1 MKRFQF
7 RLETVLQYRKQLED
21 LALIA
26 FQNALA
32 EERRA
37 GRELGDLH
45 ESLQNVCQIGL
56 GGSDGPIR
64 LSLDAFKRQISNLI
78 RQKQLQLEELSR
90 ITADKREKYL
100 DSKRESKILY
110 RLREKAWIVYQKSL
124 EQQEQQE
131 MDDLFLMKGKGDDQL
146 ERMT

>member
-37 GRELGDLH
+37 GRELGDLQ
-45 ESLQNVCQIGL
+45 ESLQNACQIGL

-78 RQKQLQLEELSR
+78 RQKRLQIEELSR

-100 DSKRESKILY
+100 DSKRESKILH

-146 ERMT
+146 ERIT